1 MTPDEIKQTWNEAAR
16 RFYNPTPEEFM
27 KMYQSGKTT
36 ALENLSKK
44 YRRFSILG
52 LAMVILSIQFLINK
66 SLILDESMRYIVT
79 IAFMLYFALASSIDY
94 WLAKGVAAINCY
106 TMPVSEVAAKA
117 LYYRKIH
124 HLSMII
130 LIPFA
135 ISLLGIF
142 GYAMRSEE
150 WFISGIVCGFII
162 GAIIGVRQ
170 YLEFM
175 SFYRQLTSE

>member
-16 RFYNPTPEEFM
+16 RFYNPTPDELV

-36 ALENLSKK
+36 ALENLAKK

-52 LAMVILSIQFLINK
+52 LVMVILSLQFTFNH
-66 SLILDESMRYIVT
+66 SLILDGSMRLAIT
-79 IAFMLYFALASSIDY
+79 IAFMFYFGVGSSIDY
-94 WLAKGVAAINCY
+94 WLSKGVASINCY

-117 LYYRKIH
+117 LYYKKIH
-124 HLSMII
+124 HRSMMI
-130 LIPFA
+130 LIPMA
-135 ISLLGIF
+135 IAVLGLM

-150 WFISGIVCGFII
+150 WLIIGMVCGVLV
-162 GAIIGVRQ
+162 GAIVGVRQ

-175 SFYRQLTSE
+175 GLYRQLTSD

>member
-16 RFYNPTPEEFM
+16 RFYTPTPEELV

-36 ALENLSKK
+36 ALENLVRK
-44 YRRFSILG
+44 YRRFSIFG
-52 LAMVILSIQFLINK
+52 LVMMIISLQFLFNH
-66 SLILDESMRYIVT
+66 SLILDSSMRPVIT
-79 IAFMLYFALASSIDY
+79 LAFMFYFGLCSSIDY
-94 WLAKGVAAINCY
+94 WLSKGVSSINCY

-124 HLSMII
+124 HRSMMI
-130 LIPFA
+130 LIPLA
-135 ISLLGIF
+135 IAVLGVM

-150 WFISGIVCGFII
+150 WLIIGMVCGVIV
-162 GAIIGVRQ
+162 GAILGVRQ

-175 SFYRQLTSE
+175 NLYRRLTAD